1 MASDSHSEVR
11 EAAVQARRLA
21 SALDAIESE
30 LNRLDFGADP
40 GAVATAL
47 AGPVRAFD
55 AAAKEAMR

>member
-1 MASDSHSEVR
+1 MASDSLSEVR
-11 EAAVQARRLA
+11 DTAGRARLLA
-21 SALDAIESE
+21 QALDAIESE